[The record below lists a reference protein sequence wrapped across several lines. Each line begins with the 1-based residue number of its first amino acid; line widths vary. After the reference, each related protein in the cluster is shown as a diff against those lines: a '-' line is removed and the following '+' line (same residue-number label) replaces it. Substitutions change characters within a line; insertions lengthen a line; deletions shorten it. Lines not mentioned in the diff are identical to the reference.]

1 MSCEIESEVRSYCR
15 NFPDVFSRAEGAFVY
30 SATGKPYIDFLSA
43 CGSLNYGHNHPEF
56 QKALVSYVEKQGVT
70 MSLDTETVSKNE
82 FLEAFREHILEPR
95 GFSYKL
101 QFTGPTG
108 ANAVEAAIK
117 LARKVTSRTNVVA
130 FTNAFHGCSLGAL
143 ALTANEH
150 HRGSS
155 EALLSHV
162 NRMPYDGYLGPD
174 IDTSVLL
181 EKLLS
186 DPSSGIDA
194 PAAIIL
200 ETIQGEGGLNVASE
214 NWVKNVARIA
224 QKFGAL
230 LIVDDIQAGCGRSGD
245 FFSFEPFGIE
255 PDIVCLAKSISGFG
269 LPMSLVLIKPEHD
282 IWAPGEHN
290 GTFRGNNLAFVTA
303 TVALQQFWKT
313 SEFQKIIKGNGEKLG
328 SVLTNLI
335 AAHPQMLSLT
345 GRGMM
350 LGLRF
355 ADPKAAKAVQEECFS
370 KGLVIELCGPHNE
383 VLKFLPPLNID
394 REALDCGLNIVESAV
409 QSVVNVHLNRKLEV
423 A

>member
-1 MSCEIESEVRSYCR
+1 MSFEIESEVRSYCR

-30 SATGKPYIDFLSA
+30 SATGKSYIDFLSA
-43 CGSLNYGHNHPEF
+43 CGSLNYGHNHPELR
-56 QKALVSYVEKQGVT
+56 KALVSYVKKQGVT

-101 QFTGPTG
+101 QFAGPTG

-117 LARKVTSRTNVVA
+117 LARKVTGRTNVVA

-143 ALTANEH
+143 ALTANAH

-162 NRMPYDGYLGPD
+162 NRVPYDGYLGPD
-174 IDTSVLL
+174 VDTSALL

-186 DPSSGIDA
+186 DPSSGIDV

-200 ETIQGEGGLNVASE
+200 ETIQGEGGLNVASA

-303 TVALQQFWKT
+303 TVALRQFWKT
-313 SEFQKIIKGNGEKLG
+313 SEFQKIIKDNGEKLRA
-328 SVLTNLI
+328 VLTNLV
-335 AAHPQMLSLT
+335 AAHP
-345 GRGMM
+345 
-350 LGLRF
+350 
-355 ADPKAAKAVQEECFS
+355 K
-370 KGLVIELCGPHNE
+370 
-383 VLKFLPPLNID
+383 ID
-394 REALDCGLNIVESAV
+394 RKSTRRTPVTG
-409 QSVVNVHLNRKLEV
+409 
-423 A
+423 